1 VVPPEGNDL
10 PYRFLHVMSSL
21 VFSLI
26 QLTFHVLCITFGLG
40 SSRRR
45 HTRTS
50 QVRSTGWSM
59 PRFGGCRTLLPWSLP
74 AHHRGSRP
82 CAPET
87 RRTR

>member
-1 VVPPEGNDL
+1 MVSSEGNDL
-10 PYRFLHVMSSL
+10 PLRHSSRYE
-21 VFSLI
+21 FCSSI
-26 QLTFHVLCITFGLG
+26 HLTFPILCSTFGLG

-50 QVRSTGWSM
+50 LVRSIGWSM

-87 RRTR
+87 GPTG